1 MSALLAFANQGQIVA
16 TFVIIFVL
24 AVLGGFAVWRGWG
37 V

>member
-1 MSALLAFANQGQIVA
+1 MTALLAFTNQGQLAA
-16 TFVIIFVL
+16 TFAIIFVL

>member
-1 MSALLAFANQGQIVA
+1 MSTLLAFHNQGQLVT
-16 TFVIIFVL
+16 TFVIIAAL

>member
-1 MSALLAFANQGQIVA
+1 LSALLAFTNQGQLIG
-16 TFVIIFVL
+16 TFVIIGAL